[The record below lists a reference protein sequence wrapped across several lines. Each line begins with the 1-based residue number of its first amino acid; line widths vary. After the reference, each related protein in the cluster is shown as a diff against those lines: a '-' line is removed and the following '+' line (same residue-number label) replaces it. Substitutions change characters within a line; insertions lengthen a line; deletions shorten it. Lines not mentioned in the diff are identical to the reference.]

1 MGLRLIT
8 HDPVKAQVVVVNIGL
23 QTAKSIR
30 DLPAHIGLNMLIAL
44 RLWQAVLVSG

>member
-8 HDPVKAQVVVVNIGL
+8 HDPVKAQVVIVIIDL

-30 DLPAHIGLNMLIAL
+30 YLLAHIGLNMLIAL
-44 RLWQAVLVSG
+44 RLWQTVLVSG